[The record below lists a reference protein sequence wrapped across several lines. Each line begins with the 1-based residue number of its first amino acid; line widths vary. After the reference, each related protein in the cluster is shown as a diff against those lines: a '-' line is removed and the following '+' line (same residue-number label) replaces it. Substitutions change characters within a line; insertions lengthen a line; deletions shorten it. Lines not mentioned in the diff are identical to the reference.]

1 MADLTADQL
10 TDLRADIGDAGAT
23 QAFTDD
29 ELQRLYTRAGE
40 SYNRAVLL
48 AFRQLLG
55 NSWKQTTYKQNQ
67 SSENRS
73 DVFKHLKQMAAY
85 WSAIV
90 LADESADKPQLKI
103 VGRRTIPP
111 SRKSKPHA

>member
-1 MADLTADQL
+1 MAELNADQL
-10 TDLRADIGDAGAT
+10 TDLRADIGDTGAA

-40 SYNRAVLL
+40 NYNKAVLL

-55 NSWKQTTYKQNQ
+55 NSWKFTTYKQNQ
-67 SSENRS
+67 SSENKS

-85 WSAIV
+85 WGAIV

-103 VGRRTIPP
+103 VGRRAIPP
-111 SRKSKPHA
+111 QKKSKPHA